1 LFILTSTFLR
11 DFADIK
17 NRTVSVKERKI
28 MTERISPHANS
39 SYLYSKVRNENSAV
53 DIQQKELNN
62 VNDANQ
68 ETQLIVSKK
77 DLEEVVQGLNKFLQP
92 SHTQLKFKLHED
104 LEEYYVQI
112 IDEKTKEVVREI
124 PPKKLLDMYA
134 KMMELV
140 GLVVDKKI

>member
-1 LFILTSTFLR
+1 
-11 DFADIK
+11 
-17 NRTVSVKERKI
+17 
-28 MTERISPHANS
+28 MTERISPHLNS
-39 SYLYSKVRNENSAV
+39 SYLYTKVRNENSAA

-77 DLEEVVQGLNKFLQP
+77 ELEEVVQGLNKFLQP
-92 SHTQLKFKLHED
+92 SHTQLKFELHED

-112 IDEKTKEVVREI
+112 INEKTKEVVREI